1 MEYRRNTLEEKRGK
15 LHSCLLQKSSAIYA
29 LLYSLQNMN
38 TVSVELHLF
47 DDQFRMILEVYE
59 EYHQLIEHK
68 VKQEKDEVWF
78 DKLDKKMCT
87 FKFKVYNWLKQGE
100 ESLERESK
108 QSSFGKKSH
117 SSRSSSKSSWSQSNN
132 SST

>member
-15 LHSCLLQKSSAIYA
+15 LHSCLLQMSSAIYA

-59 EYHQLIEHK
+59 E
-68 VKQEKDEVWF
+68 
-78 DKLDKKMCT
+78 
-87 FKFKVYNWLKQGE
+87 
-100 ESLERESK
+100 
-108 QSSFGKKSH
+108 
-117 SSRSSSKSSWSQSNN
+117 
-132 SST
+132 

>member
-1 MEYRRNTLEEKRGK
+1 MTTKKGEWISAYPKMSEEVSHEERETKQYGLWRQCKQTKKGMEYRRNTLEEKRGK

-59 EYHQLIEHK
+59 E
-68 VKQEKDEVWF
+68 
-78 DKLDKKMCT
+78 
-87 FKFKVYNWLKQGE
+87 
-100 ESLERESK
+100 
-108 QSSFGKKSH
+108 
-117 SSRSSSKSSWSQSNN
+117 
-132 SST
+132 